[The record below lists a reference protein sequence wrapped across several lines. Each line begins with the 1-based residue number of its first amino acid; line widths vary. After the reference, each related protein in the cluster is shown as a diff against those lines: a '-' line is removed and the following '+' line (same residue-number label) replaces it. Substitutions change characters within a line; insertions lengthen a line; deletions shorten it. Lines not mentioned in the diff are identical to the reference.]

1 MRTLLI
7 ALVTA
12 GLAAPA
18 AADTIWLSNG
28 RVLQVDDARIENGS
42 VVFRTHGVQVTMPAD
57 FVQRIRRDDGLAPQA
72 VPRADRPRRLDSR
85 SLRRPARR
93 TAVPRAPARLA
104 SPEPREFYYD
114 PADRDYWQDRLSWV
128 QDQISSLEARR
139 ARTSNRGRVS
149 DGDRYAGSVARRL
162 ELQAWRALESALH
175 TEARRLGVPPDW
187 LRVDGRLGD

>member
-7 ALVTA
+7 VLVTA
-12 GLAAPA
+12 CLAAPA

-28 RVLQVDDARIENGS
+28 RVLQVDDARIENSS

-72 VPRADRPRRLDSR
+72 VPRA
-85 SLRRPARR
+85 
-93 TAVPRAPARLA
+93 PARLA

-114 PADRDYWQDRLSWV
+114 PADRDYWQDKLSWV

-149 DGDRYAGSVARRL
+149 DGDRYAGLVARRL

-175 TEARRLGVPPDW
+175 TEALRLGVPPDW

>member
-7 ALVTA
+7 VLVTA
-12 GLAAPA
+12 CLAAPA
-18 AADTIWLSNG
+18 AADTICLSNG

-57 FVQRIRRDDGLAPQA
+57 FVQRIRRDDGLALQA
-72 VPRADRPRRLDSR
+72 VPRADRPRRPDSR

-114 PADRDYWQDRLSWV
+114 PADR
-128 QDQISSLEARR
+128 
-139 ARTSNRGRVS
+139 GCVS
-149 DGDRYAGSVARRL
+149 DGDRYAGLVARRL

-175 TEARRLGVPPDW
+175 TETRRLGVPPDW